1 MELKQYQQKVIDD
14 LRRFLSYVSQQM
26 NIPEAYRRYWEEQG
40 VPVGFKG
47 LQPYQDMLPGVPNV
61 CVKVPTG
68 GGKTFI
74 AACSIKPVFDSLPH
88 TKTRAVVWLVPSD
101 AILSQTLAT
110 LTNPAHGYR
119 GRIDI
124 DFSHRVHVY
133 DKAQLLTGQRF
144 SPTHVTEQLS
154 VFVLSYDSFRT
165 SKKEGR
171 KAYQEN
177 SNLAEF
183 SGLADEAIRL
193 PDADDTALINAI
205 RALNPVIIVD
215 ESHHAASP
223 LSKEMLLN
231 FNPCFVLDLTATPKK
246 ESNIISFVDA
256 IQLKREDM
264 VKLPVIVYNRYTQTD
279 VLHDAITLRN
289 RLEAQAIKDRQET
302 GRYIRP
308 IVLLQA
314 EAKGRDTTT
323 FDKVKEKL
331 IEAGIP
337 AQNIAIK
344 TAEIN
349 ELKDVDLLDE
359 ACPILYIITINA
371 LKEGWDCPFA
381 YVLATIANRSSP
393 VDVEQI
399 LGRVLRLPHTKR
411 NLSSVLNASYV
422 ITSSA
427 DFQGTLSR
435 VVESLN
441 KAGFSEKD
449 YRIGSSVSE
458 EKPAP
463 EHSGQTEQLPIER
476 QPDAEPEEEIGID
489 SQALRQR
496 LAQEAYEGQ
505 SDTASDM
512 LNFAASQTEEYEAA
526 VNEAAGAQH
535 QGLPQEV
542 QQAMTSY
549 RMKAELEADA
559 LAQKLPQFVVPN
571 CLPLF
576 GEDGKKLL
584 AGDTLTQGFT
594 LRDKDTVID
603 FSVIDAQ
610 MARVDI
616 EEGSAVPRAWRLS
629 SHDKQYL
636 NKYFVSN
643 ASVKPLY
650 FYTNMIMEKL
660 STINAIDDKEL
671 REYVSRVIKGLS
683 YEQMEDLQQSPHHY
697 LIKIKRKIE
706 TLLEQHCEKM
716 FDTWIEQGTITCE
729 PWYSLPGMISPL
741 KVTAVYPNTLYA
753 AEEEMNG
760 PEKKIAWELSNLP
773 NILWWHRN
781 LSRQGFFI
789 NGYGNK
795 AYPDFI
801 AMTHSGRILMIESKG
816 DHLSNPDSVRKVK
829 LGRAWEKLAGP
840 KYRYYMV
847 FQDQAM
853 AADGAY
859 ALDRFL
865 EIARGL

>member
-14 LRRFLSYVSQQM
+14 LKRFLNHIAQQM
-26 NIPEAYRRYWEEQG
+26 NIPEAYRGYWEEQG

-88 TKTRAVVWLVPSD
+88 TKTKAVVWLVPSD

-110 LTNPAHGYR
+110 LNNPAHGYR

-124 DFSHRVHVY
+124 DFSHRVQVY
-133 DKAQLLTGQRF
+133 DKAQLLTGQGF

-177 SNLAEF
+177 SSLAGF
-183 SGLADEAIRL
+183 AGLADEATRL
-193 PDADDTALINAI
+193 RDADDTALINAI
-205 RALNPVIIVD
+205 RALNPVVIVD

-231 FNPCFVLDLTATPKK
+231 FNPSFVLDLTATPKK
-246 ESNIISFVDA
+246 ESNIISYVDA

-264 VKLPVIVYNRYTQTD
+264 VKLPVIVYNRFTQTD

-289 RLEAQAIKDRQET
+289 KLETQAKKDRAQT

-323 FDKVKEKL
+323 FDQVKEKL
-331 IEAGIP
+331 IEATIP
-337 AQNIAIK
+337 KHHIAIK

-349 ELKDVDLLDE
+349 ELKGIDLLDE
-359 ACPILYIITINA
+359 ACPIRYIITINA

-381 YVLATIANRSSP
+381 YILATIANRSSP

-399 LGRVLRLPHTKR
+399 LGRVLRLPHTMK
-411 NLSSVLNASYV
+411 NPSSVLNASYV

-435 VVESLN
+435 VVDSLN

-449 YRIGSSVSE
+449 YRVGSSGVE
-458 EKPAP
+458 DAPKPA
-463 EHSGQTEQLPIER
+463 GQAEQLPIER
-476 QPDAEPEEEIGID
+476 QPDKEPEYEIEID
-489 SQALRQR
+489 AEALRQR
-496 LAQEAYEGQ
+496 LAQEADEGQ
-505 SDTASDM
+505 ADAASDI
-512 LNFAASQTEEYEAA
+512 LDFAAKQADQYEAA

-535 QGLPQEV
+535 PGLPQEV

-549 RMKAELEADA
+549 RMKAEFEADA
-559 LAQKLPQFVVPN
+559 LAQQLPQFVVPN
-571 CLPLF
+571 YLPLF
-576 GEDGKKLL
+576 GENGKKLL
-584 AGDTLTQGFT
+584 AGDALTQEFT
-594 LRDKDTVID
+594 LRDKDTMID

-616 EEGSAVPRAWRLS
+616 DDGGAVPRAWRLS
-629 SHDKQYL
+629 SNDRQYL

-650 FYTNMIMEKL
+650 FHTNMIMDKL
-660 STINAIDDKEL
+660 SSINAVDDKEL
-671 REYVSRVIKGLS
+671 REYVNRVIKGLS
-683 YEQMEDLQQSPHHY
+683 YEQLEDLQQSPHHY
-697 LIKIKRKIE
+697 LTKIKKKIE
-706 TLLEQHCEKM
+706 TLLEQHCEKV
-716 FDTWIEQGTITCE
+716 FDTWIEQGTITCA
-729 PWYSLPGMISPL
+729 PWYSLPGSISPL
-741 KVTAVYPNTLYA
+741 KVTSVYPNTLYT

-760 PEKKIAWELSNLP
+760 PEKQIAWELSNLP
-773 NILWWHRN
+773 SILWWHRN

-801 AMTHSGRILMIESKG
+801 AMTRSGKTLMIESKG
-816 DHLSNPDSVRKVK
+816 DYLSNPDSARKVK

-840 KYRYYMV
+840 QYRYYMV
-847 FQDQAM
+847 FQDQAL

-859 ALDRFL
+859 PLNRFI

>member
-14 LRRFLSYVSQQM
+14 LRRFLSHVSGQM

-47 LQPYQDMLPGVPNV
+47 LQPYQDMLPGIPNV

-74 AACSIKPVFDSLPH
+74 AACSIKPVFDSLPP
-88 TKTRAVVWLVPSD
+88 TKTKAVVWLVPSD

-110 LTNPAHGYR
+110 LNNPAHGYR

-124 DFSHRVHVY
+124 DFSHRVQVY
-133 DKAQLLTGQRF
+133 DKAQLLTGQGF

-177 SNLAEF
+177 SSLAGF
-183 SGLADEAIRL
+183 AGLADEATRL
-193 PDADDTALINAI
+193 RDADDTALINAI
-205 RALNPVIIVD
+205 RALNPIVIVD

-231 FNPCFVLDLTATPKK
+231 FNPAFVLDLTATPKK
-246 ESNIISFVDA
+246 ESNIISYVDA

-289 RLEAQAIKDRQET
+289 RLEAQAKEDRADT

-314 EAKGRDTTT
+314 EPKGQGTTT

-337 AQNIAIK
+337 AKNIAIK

-349 ELKDVDLLDE
+349 ELKDIDLLDE
-359 ACPILYIITINA
+359 ACPIRYIITINA

-381 YVLATIANRSSP
+381 YILATIANRSSP

-399 LGRVLRLPHTKR
+399 LGRVLRLPHTSK
-411 NLSSVLNASYV
+411 NPSSVLNASYV

-449 YRIGSSVSE
+449 YRVGSSISE
-458 EKPAP
+458 DKPEPAV
-463 EHSGQTEQLPIER
+463 QAEQLPINQLPE
-476 QPDAEPEEEIGID
+476 QEPEDEIGID
-489 SQALRQR
+489 SEALRQR
-496 LAQEAYEGQ
+496 LAQEAEKGHA
-505 SDTASDM
+505 DTASDSM
-512 LNFAASQTEEYEAA
+512 LAFADEQAKEYEAA
-526 VNEAAGAQH
+526 VNEAAGARNP
-535 QGLPQEV
+535 GLPQEV

-549 RMKAELEADA
+549 RMKAEFEADA

-571 CLPLF
+571 DLPLF
-576 GEDGKKLL
+576 GEEGKKLL

-594 LRDKDTVID
+594 LGDKDTVID

-616 EEGSAVPRAWRLS
+616 EEGGAVPRAWRLS

-636 NKYFVSN
+636 NKFFVSN

-660 STINAIDDKEL
+660 TAINAIDDKEL
-671 REYVSRVIKGLS
+671 KEYVSRVIKGLS
-683 YEQMEDLQQSPHHY
+683 YEQLEDLQQSPHHY
-697 LIKIKRKIE
+697 LTKIKKKIE
-706 TLLEQHCEKM
+706 TLLEQHCEKV
-716 FDTWIEQGTITCE
+716 FDTWIEQGEITCE
-729 PWYSLPGMISPL
+729 PWYSLPVSISPL
-741 KVTAVYPNTLYA
+741 RVTAVYPNTLYT

-781 LSRQGFFI
+781 QARQGFFI

-801 AMTHSGRILMIESKG
+801 AMTRGGKTLLIESKG
-816 DHLSNPDSVRKVK
+816 DHLNNPDSARKVK

-847 FQDQAM
+847 FQDQAL

-859 ALDRFL
+859 PLDRFL

>member
-1 MELKQYQQKVIDD
+1 MELKQYQKKVIDD
-14 LRRFLSYVSQQM
+14 LRRFLTCVSQQM
-26 NIPEAYRRYWEEQG
+26 NISEAYRQYWEEQG

-61 CVKVPTG
+61 CIKVPTG

-74 AACSIKPVFDSLPH
+74 AACSIKVLFDSLPQ
-88 TKTRAVVWLVPSD
+88 TKTKAVVWLVPSD

-110 LTNPAHGYR
+110 LSNTAHGYR

-124 DFSHRVHVY
+124 DFSHRVQIY
-133 DKAQLLTGQRF
+133 DKAKLLTGQSF
-144 SPTHVTEQLS
+144 SPTHVSEQLS

-165 SKKEGR
+165 NKKEGR

-177 SNLAEF
+177 SSLAEF
-183 SGLADEAIRL
+183 ARIADDSTRL
-193 PDADDTALINAI
+193 SDADDTALINAI
-205 RALNPVIIVD
+205 RALNPIVIVD
-215 ESHHAASP
+215 ESHHAATP

-231 FNPCFVLDLTATPKK
+231 FNPAFVLDLTATPKR
-246 ESNIISFVDA
+246 ESNIISYVDA
-256 IQLKREDM
+256 IQLKSEDM

-279 VLHDAITLRN
+279 VLHDAITMRN
-289 RLEAQAIKDRQET
+289 KLEAQAEQDRAET

-337 AQNIAIK
+337 ARHIAIK

-349 ELKDVDLLDE
+349 ELKGLDLLVE
-359 ACPILYIITINA
+359 HCPIRYIITINA

-381 YVLATIANRSSP
+381 YILATIANRSSTI
-393 VDVEQI
+393 DVEQI
-399 LGRVLRLPHTKR
+399 LGRVLRLPHTIK
-411 NLSSVLNASYV
+411 NPSSVLNASYV

-435 VVESLN
+435 VVDSLN

-449 YRIGSSVSE
+449 YRVGPSSVE
-458 EKPAP
+458 EAP
-463 EHSGQTEQLPIER
+463 NPVPNIEQMPIE
-476 QPDAEPEEEIGID
+476 QQVVEPEDEVEID
-489 SQALRQR
+489 AQALRLR
-496 LAQEAYEGQ
+496 LEQETDEEHFGTE
-505 SDTASDM
+505 SDSM
-512 LNFAASQTEEYEAA
+512 LDFAAKQADQYEAA
-526 VNEAAGAQH
+526 VNEASRMQH
-535 QGLPQEV
+535 PNLPQEV
-542 QQAMTSY
+542 QQVMTRY
-549 RMKAELEADA
+549 RIKAEFEADA

-571 CLPLF
+571 YLPLF
-576 GEDGKKLL
+576 GEEGKKLL
-584 AGDTLTQGFT
+584 TNDALTQEFT

-616 EEGSAVPRAWRLS
+616 EDGSAVPRAWRLS
-629 SHDKQYL
+629 SRDRQYL
-636 NKYFVSN
+636 NKFFVSN

-650 FYTNMIMEKL
+650 FYINMIMDKL
-660 STINAIDDKEL
+660 SSINAVDDIEL
-671 REYVSRVIKGLS
+671 REYVNRVIKGLS
-683 YEQMEDLQQSPHHY
+683 YEQLNDLQQSPHHY
-697 LIKIKRKIE
+697 LIKIKKKIE
-706 TLLEQHCEKM
+706 DLLEQHCEKV
-716 FDTWIEQGTITCE
+716 FDIWIEQGVITCE
-729 PWYSLPGMISPL
+729 PCYSLPNTISPI
-741 KVTAVYPNTLYA
+741 KVTAVYPNTLYT

-760 PEKKIAWELSNLP
+760 PEKKIAWELSNLS

-781 LSRQGFFI
+781 IARQEFYI
-789 NGYGNK
+789 NGYGKK
-795 AYPDFI
+795 AYPDFVVK
-801 AMTHSGRILMIESKG
+801 TRSGKLLMIESKG
-816 DHLSNPDSVRKVK
+816 DFLTNSDSARKVK

-840 KYRYYMV
+840 QYRYYMV

-859 ALDRFL
+859 PLDRFI